1 MRVEK
6 YGATVAEDVFEE
18 ESVGTGLT
26 REEVVQRLSQE
37 VFPVQLVAEH
47 IASRIVEVRGRTVRE
62 MYRDYRTILGFPLP
76 THASSVLK
84 AIRSLC
90 QEGVI
95 GVRHPR
101 GDFSGQVPDLS
112 ESELFNAT
120 IDAPFERS
128 RQGQHTPPTVIA
140 PPRPQG
146 PQPPTTPPPPPVG
159 RTETREVVIPSQQGV
174 GALRQQ
180 VAARLEGVS
189 AATPGPS
196 NSP

>member
-18 ESVGTGLT
+18 ESVGSGLT

-37 VFPVQLVAEH
+37 VFPVQLIAEH
-47 IASRIVEVRGRTVRE
+47 IANRSAEVRGWTVRDVD
-62 MYRDYRTILGFPLP
+62 RDYRTILGFPVP

-90 QEGVI
+90 QDGVI
-95 GVRHPR
+95 GIRHPR

-128 RQGQHTPPTVIA
+128 RPGQPTPPTVIVS
-140 PPRPQG
+140 PRPFKRRVNRCVEKL
-146 PQPPTTPPPPPVG
+146 TL
-159 RTETREVVIPSQQGV
+159 
-174 GALRQQ
+174 A
-180 VAARLEGVS
+180 
-189 AATPGPS
+189 
-196 NSP
+196 